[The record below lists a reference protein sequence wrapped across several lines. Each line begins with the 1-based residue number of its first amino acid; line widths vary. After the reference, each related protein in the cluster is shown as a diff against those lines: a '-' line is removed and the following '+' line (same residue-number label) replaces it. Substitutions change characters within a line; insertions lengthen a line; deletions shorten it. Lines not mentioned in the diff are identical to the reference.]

1 MEQFEG
7 KLLNI
12 VFIASLTI
20 FLLVSNIGH
29 NFKVDIFS
37 TFNTIKHYNNL
48 NRYWERSKNH
58 PELMEFATNYIV
70 SFLKSNK
77 LKPFN
82 NSYIHTF
89 ERVFPVGEAN
99 SDFEVLSL
107 GGKRIRSYEYGK
119 DFFEDFKGLYKEGQI
134 YGSLQYV
141 SRIDQ
146 NIYNEIILTDLY
158 NYNNIEELDN
168 YFLSKNVKCVI
179 SPSFSED
186 LAFSSGIYDDNL
198 KINDKGLIKIIINPK
213 IFSEII
219 RYSQNGY
226 KIKIGANK
234 KLEEI
239 KFKNVYGI
247 MPGKNKLIKPL
258 LIVSYY
264 DFFIRLS
271 EVPITTYEQN
281 ITPSIILELINSIK
295 NQRAKTPDRTIIF
308 VFLSGHL
315 LNYNLD
321 NVFSNLPSGD
331 ILIIDSIGLS
341 DSFSVTQTQKQN
353 GFTNNVID
361 ILKEHSFY
369 ITSRNIKQDS
379 EVPYTIISCENTTLS
394 PQIISRSGK
403 FLLSLIKDECY
414 NLGYIAANFRLIRN
428 IKNFFNAYSI
438 PISIILLIYTVFVL
452 FKPKKIIDK

>member
-1 MEQFEG
+1 MG
-7 KLLNI
+7 VN
-12 VFIASLTI
+12 
-20 FLLVSNIGH
+20 
-29 NFKVDIFS
+29 
-37 TFNTIKHYNNL
+37 
-48 NRYWERSKNH
+48 
-58 PELMEFATNYIV
+58 EL
-70 SFLKSNK
+70 
-77 LKPFN
+77 
-82 NSYIHTF
+82 
-89 ERVFPVGEAN
+89 EAMN
-99 SDFEVLSL
+99 MA
-107 GGKRIRSYEYGK
+107 RI
-119 DFFEDFKGLYKEGQI
+119 FEDFKGLYKEGQI

-226 KIKIGANK
+226 KIRIGANK

-308 VFLSGHL
+308 VFCL
-315 LNYNLD
+315 
-321 NVFSNLPSGD
+321 
-331 ILIIDSIGLS
+331 
-341 DSFSVTQTQKQN
+341 
-353 GFTNNVID
+353 VI
-361 ILKEHSFY
+361 
-369 ITSRNIKQDS
+369 
-379 EVPYTIISCENTTLS
+379 C
-394 PQIISRSGK
+394 
-403 FLLSLIKDECY
+403 
-414 NLGYIAANFRLIRN
+414 
-428 IKNFFNAYSI
+428 
-438 PISIILLIYTVFVL
+438 
-452 FKPKKIIDK
+452 